1 MFSGTRD
8 CIALPASLVCG
19 HAGVVENRSQQI
31 ESSQPRSHRFDGEG
45 TRMSIHAP
53 NARATGFFLVG
64 LVHLLMVGA
73 LVKGFQRHATEAP
86 PLIQVKTIDEPENKP
101 KPAEPLRIP
110 EPTIPMPRVI
120 EVPIPPVE
128 IVPTREPVIAT
139 VGISDGRK
147 NESFPVTEVGA
158 KQDVTPARTPP
169 TTTLPQPGAI
179 CTQMAAPEMPA
190 VNWSGEALFRA
201 MADVQG
207 GRVVAVQIQ
216 ALGGSMDVRTRRA
229 LSNAIEG
236 TLKARYVCPGEHRFQ
251 QDFAFRM
258 D

>member
-1 MFSGTRD
+1 
-8 CIALPASLVCG
+8 
-19 HAGVVENRSQQI
+19 
-31 ESSQPRSHRFDGEG
+31 
-45 TRMSIHAP
+45 MSMHAP
-53 NARATGFFLVG
+53 NARTTGLVLVG

-86 PLIQVKTIDEPENKP
+86 PPIRMKTITEPLDQP
-101 KPAEPLRIP
+101 KPVERLTVPPPAM
-110 EPTIPMPRVI
+110 PTPRVI

-128 IVPTREPVIAT
+128 ITPTKEPVVAT

-147 NESFPVTEVGA
+147 NESFQVAEAGE
-158 KQDVTPARTPP
+158 KQDMTPAKTPP
-169 TTTLPQPGAI
+169 TTALQQPGAI

-201 MADVQG
+201 VADVQG

-229 LSNAIEG
+229 FSNAIEG
-236 TLKARYVCPGEHRFQ
+236 TLKSRYVCPGEHRFQ